1 MKRMKTLVAVGLLCS
16 AIAATAVAAGNAPA
30 RVDVNAASAA
40 ELEQL
45 PGIGPSL
52 ARAIVEHRTHAPF
65 KRPEDLRD
73 VKGVGDRLYER
84 LKDQIT
90 VGDAGAAP
98 RGRGQ

>member
-1 MKRMKTLVAVGLLCS
+1 MKRMKTLVAVGVLCTVV
-16 AIAATAVAAGNAPA
+16 AGTAVAAGNAPA

-40 ELEQL
+40 ELERL

-52 ARAIVEHRTHAPF
+52 ARAIVEHRAQSPF
-65 KRPEDLRD
+65 KRPEDIRD

-90 VGDAGAAP
+90 VGDAGAPP